1 MGTFMNMIKQ
11 AGDGNRLGLDQMTTL
26 AAQNI
31 NKPKGAA
38 SIGSSQTAGTVKRNA
53 QPARMSK
60 TNPPDRSMQT
70 VQPVQQE
77 QTMQQQKQ
85 PEQRE
90 ANAVEAVLANLNSD
104 SLVQGFILAEI
115 LGKPKAKIQRGS
127 YRWNSRF

>member
-1 MGTFMNMIKQ
+1 MGTFMNMIRQ
-11 AGDGNRLGLDQMTTL
+11 AGDGNRLDLDQLTTL

-38 SIGSSQTAGTVKRNA
+38 SSGSNQTAGTVKRNA
-53 QPARMSK
+53 QPARLSK
-60 TNPPDRSMQT
+60 TNPPDQSIKT

-77 QTMQQQKQ
+77 QAMRQEQ
-85 PEQRE
+85 PNQRE

-115 LGKPKAKIQRGS
+115 LGKPKAKMQRGS